1 MGLNGQKHSSTKLV
15 IVRKDGCLYKLRTP
29 GRGDIF
35 VENPIVNRITH
46 SVGEIFF

>member
-1 MGLNGQKHSSTKLV
+1 MGLNDQKHSSTKLV
-15 IVRKDGCLYKLRTP
+15 IVRKDGCLYKLGTP

-35 VENPIVNRITH
+35 VEFGCLKWPTH